1 MATSTAAR
9 GAVRAERERQIL
21 DHARAAPM
29 APRWIFTLQG
39 WNAYVRETVKRPDL
53 DDCAPLGTK
62 VTSDDPRLRYN
73 AHLLLI
79 PHPAFDAALLKTH
92 RLLLV
97 NRNRREGLMDRVID
111 GPPGTGKTFL
121 LRAIGREFQTTIEE
135 VHDDRIPVVH
145 ITAPLD
151 ADNVVNWV
159 WAIAEFLGLAP
170 APLTEQEAHQPRRT
184 PDLSQ
189 PVWHVMERRW
199 TQLLLVD
206 GMQRVHPDH
215 LAVVLPWFDMLR
227 EQLGIT
233 TIFCGTGAHD
243 ILQAARTTADSL
255 SAAHQSL
262 SLRAP
267 VITGE
272 DGKKHRLLPQA
283 DPSRLPVTWLDPIPL
298 YEGDQETWPTILRS
312 FENALCLH
320 RLSPNAL
327 VGKAEYLHRR
337 TGGYLKLLSQLI
349 CQAAVTAIEDAA
361 KKRTDDTTEEL
372 NEDVTEE
379 LTEDITEELL
389 EGIEIG
395 G

>member
-1 MATSTAAR
+1 VATSTAAR
-9 GAVRAERERQIL
+9 GAARAERERQIL

-39 WNAYVRETVKRPDL
+39 WNAYVRETIKRPDL
-53 DDCAPLGTK
+53 DDCAPLGTE

-73 AHLLLI
+73 AHLLLV
-79 PHPAFDAALLKTH
+79 PHPAFDAALLKTQ

-121 LRAIGREFQTTIEE
+121 LRAIGRAFQTSIEE

-145 ITAPLD
+145 IMAPPD

-159 WAIAEFLGLAP
+159 WAVAEFLGLAP
-170 APLTEQEAHQPRRT
+170 APLTEEEARQPRRI

-215 LAVVLPWFDMLR
+215 LASVLPWFDMLR

-233 TIFCGTGAHD
+233 TIFCGTGARD
-243 ILQAARTTADSL
+243 ILEAARTKADGL

-298 YEGDQETWPTILRS
+298 YEGDQATWPNILRS

-320 RLSPNAL
+320 GLSPNAL

-337 TGGYLKLLSQLI
+337 TGGYLKLLSQLV

-361 KKRTDDTTEEL
+361 KMRTDDIA
-372 NEDVTEE
+372 EE

-389 EGIEIG
+389 EGIDIG